1 MADVIT
7 QGETMNR
14 LIHQAV
20 RRDLGRFEAALDA
33 LAPGDRSRAAAL
45 GEAFA
50 HFDTMLT
57 HHHEG
62 EEHNLWP
69 VIGDPAGGHE
79 GDVATLTHEHEEIV
93 AGLADSRAA
102 FARLSTSATAAD
114 AADAAAGL
122 ARLRAAATTHF
133 AHEEAEMR
141 GLMEGADPDRLAVAL
156 KAMGRDAPAAQG
168 IVVHAVGRGRAD
180 LAGLRRAGRDHPGAG
195 AADLEGG
202 RRTEVRAGA
211 VGRLRL
217 TCCARDHPQGRYRA
231 ASPNSCHR

>member
-102 FARLSTSATAAD
+102 SRGCGTSARPRTPRTPPP
-114 AADAAAGL
+114 GS
-122 ARLRAAATTHF
+122 
-133 AHEEAEMR
+133 R
-141 GLMEGADPDRLAVAL
+141 G
-156 KAMGRDAPAAQG
+156 
-168 IVVHAVGRGRAD
+168 
-180 LAGLRRAGRDHPGAG
+180 
-195 AADLEGG
+195 
-202 RRTEVRAGA
+202 
-211 VGRLRL
+211 
-217 TCCARDHPQGRYRA
+217 CARPPPRT
-231 ASPNSCHR
+231 SPTRRRRCAG

>member
-7 QGETMNR
+7 HGETMNR

-33 LAPGDRSRAAAL
+33 FAPGDRSRAAAL

-93 AGLADSRAA
+93 
-102 FARLSTSATAAD
+102 
-114 AADAAAGL
+114 
-122 ARLRAAATTHF
+122 
-133 AHEEAEMR
+133 
-141 GLMEGADPDRLAVAL
+141 
-156 KAMGRDAPAAQG
+156 
-168 IVVHAVGRGRAD
+168 
-180 LAGLRRAGRDHPGAG
+180 RRAGRLPRRVR
-195 AADLEGG
+195 AAAHLRRGRG
-202 RRTEVRAGA
+202 RRGRGRRA
-211 VGRLRL
+211 
-217 TCCARDHPQGRYRA
+217 RA
-231 ASPNSCHR
+231 AARGRHHALRPRGGARCAG

>member
-7 QGETMNR
+7 HGETMNK

-33 LAPGDRSRAAAL
+33 LAPGDRTRAAAL

-102 FARLSTSATAAD
+102 FGRLPTSAAAAD
-114 AADAAAGL
+114 
-122 ARLRAAATTHF
+122 
-133 AHEEAEMR
+133 
-141 GLMEGADPDRLAVAL
+141 
-156 KAMGRDAPAAQG
+156 
-168 IVVHAVGRGRAD
+168 
-180 LAGLRRAGRDHPGAG
+180 
-195 AADLEGG
+195 GG
-202 RRTEVRAGA
+202 RRRRRSRG
-211 VGRLRL
+211 
-217 TCCARDHPQGRYRA
+217 CARQPPRTSPTRRSRCA
-231 ASPNSCHR
+231 A

>member
-1 MADVIT
+1 MADVIAH
-7 QGETMNR
+7 GETMNR

-20 RRDLGRFEAALDA
+20 RRDLGRFEAALEA
-33 LAPGDRSRAAAL
+33 FAPGDRGRAAAL

-102 FARLSTSATAAD
+102 FARLRTSAAAAD

-122 ARLRAAATTHF
+122 ARLRTAATTHF
-133 AHEEAEMR
+133 AHEEGEMR
-141 GLMEGADPDRLAVAL
+141 ALMEGADQEKLAAAL
-156 KAMGRDAPAAQG
+156 KQMGRDAPPAQG
-168 IVVHAVGRGRAD
+168 MWFMQWVADGLTSQDSGRLAAIIPAPVRLVSKVV
-180 LAGLRRAGRDHPGAG
+180 AGRKYARVRQ
-195 AADLEGG
+195 AAF
-202 RRTEVRAGA
+202 A
-211 VGRLRL
+211 
-217 TCCARDHPQGRYRA
+217 
-231 ASPNSCHR
+231 

>member
-1 MADVIT
+1 MADAIT
-7 QGETMNR
+7 HGETMNK

-33 LAPGDRSRAAAL
+33 LAPGDRTRAAAL

-93 AGLADSRAA
+93 AGLATPGTA
-102 FARLSTSATAAD
+102 FARLGRPPRPRTPRTRPPGS
-114 AADAAAGL
+114 
-122 ARLRAAATTHF
+122 
-133 AHEEAEMR
+133 R
-141 GLMEGADPDRLAVAL
+141 G
-156 KAMGRDAPAAQG
+156 
-168 IVVHAVGRGRAD
+168 
-180 LAGLRRAGRDHPGAG
+180 
-195 AADLEGG
+195 
-202 RRTEVRAGA
+202 
-211 VGRLRL
+211 
-217 TCCARDHPQGRYRA
+217 CARQPPRTSPTRRPRCA
-231 ASPNSCHR
+231 A

>member
-14 LIHQAV
+14 LIHRAV

-33 LAPGDRSRAAAL
+33 LAPGDRTRAAAL

-57 HHHEG
+57 NHHEG

-93 AGLADSRAA
+93 AGLGDARDA
-102 FARLSTSATAAD
+102 FARLRTSAAAAD
-114 AADAAAGL
+114 AEDAAAGL

-133 AHEEAEMR
+133 AHEEAGDAR
-141 GLMEGADPDRLAVAL
+141 PD
-156 KAMGRDAPAAQG
+156 
-168 IVVHAVGRGRAD
+168 
-180 LAGLRRAGRDHPGAG
+180 
-195 AADLEGG
+195 GG
-202 RRTEVRAGA
+202 RRPGPARCRAEADG
-211 VGRLRL
+211 
-217 TCCARDHPQGRYRA
+217 P
-231 ASPNSCHR
+231 